1 MGPSGAHRSERY
13 CTMRLTPESGRF
25 RPGILVILLVALA
38 LVAAACTSDADE
50 TTTTAAAGEA
60 TTTTAATA
68 DETTTT
74 AEPGVEVSNPGVFV
88 HAADDEP
95 TTLDPAAVEPGEGG
109 ETVILQVY
117 ERLLEIGIVGPD
129 PVPSLATEVPTVAN
143 RLISED
149 LLTYTFPIREGV
161 LFHDGNTL
169 TANDVKFS
177 WDRAMEMDLPEG
189 NAGILNDNI
198 AETTAV
204 DDATFEVVLQQP
216 NAAFLNAVVPAM
228 VSSIVSQA
236 AVEANGG
243 VAAGEVSEYMATNM
257 AGTGPYKLVVW
268 NRGENIQAEIFD
280 DYWGT
285 PANLDLRIEIG
296 SEPDIRVL
304 GLRAGDYDTIET
316 DPSFI
321 GDIEG
326 AEGVTIFAEG
336 LTVEPI
342 HIGFN
347 LNIPD
352 PPGAPEDTIPA
363 DFFHDPAV
371 RQAFNYA
378 FDYDAFVAGALGG
391 FGDFNP
397 HYIPIGIFGYD
408 PAAPVYGAQDAAKA
422 EELFREAG
430 YWDDGFTISV
440 ITEEANLFEV
450 AALVLK
456 DSLETLNPNIEV
468 RVLSVAEAV
477 FDDAH
482 ASDPMPY
489 AMWVKNADPFA
500 DPHAYLDSYA
510 HPDGEWGQIHGFRQG
525 YVDPDQVASLIDAAS
540 VEADPDARAAIY
552 SEIQFLLFDDPMWLI
567 AAQEGVVMAH
577 RDWVQNFTTN
587 PLWPRPSLRFALMDK
602 G

>member
-1 MGPSGAHRSERY
+1 MQLQPPVRSDGPRHAHRNERWHIV
-13 CTMRLTPESGRF
+13 RLTREGGRF
-25 RPGILVILLVALA
+25 RPRVLIVLFLALA
-38 LVAAACTSDADE
+38 LVAAACTSDGDDT
-50 TTTTAAAGEA
+50 TTTTAAAGG
-60 TTTTAATA
+60 
-68 DETTTT
+68 ETGGET
-74 AEPGVEVSNPGVFV
+74 GGEVSNPGVFV

-129 PVPSLATEVPTVAN
+129 PVPGLATEVPTVEN
-143 RLISED
+143 GLISED
-149 LLTYTFPIREGV
+149 LLTYTFPLREGV
-161 LFHDGNTL
+161 VFHDGNPL

-198 AETTAV
+198 ASTTAV

-228 VSSIVSQA
+228 VSSVVSQA

-257 AGTGPYKLVVW
+257 VGTGPYKLVAW
-268 NRGENIQAEIFD
+268 NRGENIQAEIYT

-296 SEPDIRVL
+296 SDPDIRVL
-304 GLRAGDYDTIET
+304 GLRAGDFDTIET

-326 AEGVTIFAEG
+326 ADGVTIFAEG

-363 DFFHDPAV
+363 DFFHDPLI
-371 RQAFNYA
+371 RRAFNHA
-378 FDYDAFVAGALGG
+378 FDYEAFVTGALGG

-397 HYIPIGIFGYD
+397 HYIPIGIFGHD

-430 YWDDGFTISV
+430 YWDEGFTISV

-456 DSLETLNPNIEV
+456 DSLEALNPNFEV
-468 RVLSVAEAV
+468 RVLSVAEAQ
-477 FDDAH
+477 FDEAH

>member
-1 MGPSGAHRSERY
+1 
-13 CTMRLTPESGRF
+13 MRLTRDTRRSS
-25 RPGILVILLVALA
+25 PGVLVILLLVLA
-38 LVAAACTSDADE
+38 MVAAACTSDADDTTTSAAAGDG
-50 TTTTAAAGEA
+50 TTTTAAEA
-60 TTTTAATA
+60 DEPTTTAAEA
-68 DETTTT
+68 GGE
-74 AEPGVEVSNPGVFV
+74 ACSNPNVFV

-129 PVPSLATEVPTVAN
+129 PVPGLATEVPTVEN
-143 RLISED
+143 GLISAD

-161 LFHDGNTL
+161 VFHDGNAL

-189 NAGILNDNI
+189 NAGVLNDNI
-198 AETTAV
+198 AETRVV
-204 DDATFEVVLQQP
+204 DDSTFEVVLVQP

-228 VSSIVSQA
+228 VSSVVSQA

-243 VAAGEVSEYMATNM
+243 VVAGEVSEYMATNM
-257 AGTGPYKLVVW
+257 VGTGPYQLVAW
-268 NRGENIQAEIFD
+268 NRGENIQAVVYG

-352 PPGAPEDTIPA
+352 ERGAPEDTIPA
-363 DFFHDPAV
+363 DFFHDPLV
-371 RQAFNYA
+371 RQAFNHA

-456 DSLETLNPNIEV
+456 DSLESLNPNFEV
-468 RVLSVAEAV
+468 RVLAVAEAQ

-482 ASDPMPY
+482 ATDPMPY

-510 HPDGEWGQIHGFRQG
+510 HPDGEWGEIHGFRQG
-525 YVDPDQVASLIDAAS
+525 YADPDQVASLIDAAS
-540 VEADPDARAAIY
+540 VEPDPDARAEIY
-552 SEIQFLLFDDPMWLI
+552 SELQFLLYDEPMWLI

-577 RDWVQNFTTN
+577 RSWVQNFTTN
-587 PLWPRPSLRFALMDK
+587 PLWPRPSLKFALMGK
-602 G
+602 C